1 MRSKSTFLQRSV
13 AQGWTAV
20 FTAAAQDAKN
30 VSNSVSSENT
40 FGFSAI
46 SSREPDFR
54 VPHSICQHALDRR
67 LYWSY
72 CLSRGID
79 RVPTGA
85 LPVHL
90 GCFGNFARTALLR
103 RFVGYRR
110 RLAIIRLG
118 LLSAREDQLEDHI
131 YEPQHKLQR
140 HQEKQVIHDA
150 LPVRIDFPQQ
160 RQG

>member
-1 MRSKSTFLQRSV
+1 MSPLVLCPFTSV
-13 AQGWTAV
+13 V
-20 FTAAAQDAKN
+20 
-30 VSNSVSSENT
+30 
-40 FGFSAI
+40 SAI
-46 SSREPDFR
+46 SP
-54 VPHSICQHALDRR
+54 
-67 LYWSY
+67 
-72 CLSRGID
+72 
-79 RVPTGA
+79 
-85 LPVHL
+85 
-90 GCFGNFARTALLR
+90 RTALLR

-140 HQEKQVIHDA
+140 HQEKQVIHDT